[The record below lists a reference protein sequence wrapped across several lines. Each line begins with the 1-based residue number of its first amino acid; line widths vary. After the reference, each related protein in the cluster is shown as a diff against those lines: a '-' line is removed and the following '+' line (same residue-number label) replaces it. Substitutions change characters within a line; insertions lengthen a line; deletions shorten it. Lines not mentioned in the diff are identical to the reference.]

1 MSFED
6 NIKNWVVIDNQIK
19 LCNDKIKALRD
30 KKHEVADVLMTQA
43 ADGGL
48 RDSVIQIT
56 DGKLRFTNTKVQSPL
71 TFRYVEDTLASTIKD
86 PKVCEVIMDRLK
98 ANRDVKVVHEL
109 HFAGLGGKET
119 ICNCY

>member
-109 HFAGLGGKET
+109 KRYT
-119 ICNCY
+119 K